1 MAEVLTSVRIDEQIL
16 ADLKI
21 IASANGTSVAA
32 EFRQATSEYI
42 ARTTKS
48 SEFQARLEEQVAD
61 NQRRID
67 KLLALAN
74 PADSR
79 HSPEKSDRAGV

>member
-1 MAEVLTSVRIDEQIL
+1 MAEVLTSVRIDEQVL

-32 EFRQATSEYI
+32 EFRRATSEYI
-42 ARTTKS
+42 ARTTQS
-48 SEFQARLEEQVAD
+48 AEFKERLDAQLAE

-67 KLLALAN
+67 NLLAIAN
-74 PADSR
+74 R
-79 HSPEKSDRAGV
+79 